1 MLWLRALFAGSFAF
15 FLGTAGHV
23 MADGLLPG
31 TAFLVV
37 LYRVHGPAQRCR
49 CSSGPPPGCGCSA
62 LLVGGQTFIHLC
74 LTLDRRPRR

>member
-1 MLWLRALFAGSFAF
+1 METRVASPVPWVRALFAGSFAF

-37 LYRVHGPAQRCR
+37 LFAFTIVLRPADPRPAR
-49 CSSGPPPGCGCSA
+49 LARCGCSGCWSA
-62 LLVGGQTFIHLC
+62 A
-74 LTLDRRPRR
+74 RRSSTSA

>member
-1 MLWLRALFAGSFAF
+1 MESRATIPVPWVRALFAGSFAF

-37 LYRVHGPAQRCR
+37 LSCSSSWSACR
-49 CSSGPPPGCGCSA
+49 CWRGRRHGCGCSGYWWA
-62 LLVGGQTFIHLC
+62 V
-74 LTLDRRPRR
+74 RPSSTSA